1 MNNHGYSRKL
11 VRANYEADTSQVGV
25 FLGRQCMVK
34 DIPVKKVAK
43 DLGVTR
49 QTVYL
54 WFTGQVD
61 PHPDMASKIRAYIAK
76 INREQAD

>member
-11 VRANYEADTSQVGV
+11 VQTNYSADASHVGV
-25 FLGRQCMVK
+25 FLGRQCIIK
-34 DIPVKKVAK
+34 DIPVKSVAK

-61 PHPDMASKIRAYIAK
+61 PHPNMVTKIRAFVAK
-76 INREQAD
+76 INREQLD